1 MHKALLPYVKK
12 WMQTPAGFKWMLNL
26 SPMYRRTTARIFYVS
41 DDLLCIKIK
50 LKRSYKNLNIAGTIF
65 GGSLF
70 AATDPIYMTQ
80 LMMLL
85 NNEFIVW
92 DKASTIRFKRPAKN
106 KVFGEF
112 TYTKEEVAKIKENTT
127 KNGSIDFIKRVFL
140 KDSQG
145 KIIAEVDK
153 TIYVATKRFY
163 AAKRKQK

>member
-1 MHKALLPYVKK
+1 
-12 WMQTPAGFKWMLNL
+12 MQTPAGFKWMLNL
-26 SPMYRRTTARIFYVS
+26 SPMYRRTTARIYYVS

-50 LKRSYKNLNIAGTIF
+50 LNRSYKNLNIAGTIF

-92 DKASTIRFKRPAKN
+92 DKASTICFKRPAKN

-112 TYTKEEVAKIKENTT
+112 TYTKEEVENIRENAT
-127 KNGSIDFIKRVFL
+127 KTGSIDFVKTVIL
-140 KDSQG
+140 KDSKG
-145 KIIAEVDK
+145 KTIAEVDK
-153 TIYVATKRFY
+153 TIYVATKSFY
-163 AAKRKQK
+163 KEKRKQK